1 MRLPRL
7 TKPNSADHAGRV
19 TFNPAA
25 RISPLASWSRWRK
38 GAALVLG
45 AGAAVGLGAVSIR
58 AADRLFWS
66 VVASFQ

>member
-1 MRLPRL
+1 MRLRL
-7 TKPNSADHAGRV
+7 LTRDPSKPQSGLTFLPVRRV
-19 TFNPAA
+19 S
-25 RISPLASWSRWRK
+25 RLASWSRWQK

-66 VVASFQ
+66 VVATFQ